1 MKKYTI
7 YDFEGNKKI
16 VYAKDIVKA
25 MALVSKI
32 KDVSLTTGDWF
43 TLRNERDATIYK
55 IVSVSHNSYVT
66 DVYRVEVDFNAKRT
80 FIKKIGSKSFYSSN
94 IRGRNDITTLAVK
107 FNSAEEAMNWLK
119 KQNRLVSKMFFKE
132 NNSAHDSI
140 NKDSKIVDMGHAVPG
155 AIVPAHQI
163 YNPEYSIQQFKSYIG
178 NVIRD
183 LYGNEYNRE
192 KVRAISKLD
201 TYVSQII
208 DDFKADIKNSNLDKR
223 KTVQYYIQ
231 YVNALH
237 KELVDVKNVQN
248 IDKQSLK
255 KIDDIHAKMARSIHD
270 SKFKDTKLYDTV
282 SLIKG
287 DWFTLRKRNDTLYKI
302 IDDQFKSHNGFAKAL
317 TVEVYRITF
326 GDDLDDPYI
335 IKKVGNESFRP
346 DKWSSPDIVKFNSAK
361 EAIDWLRR
369 QLRLTNNGF
378 EKKLSMRRTYN
389 K

>member
-7 YDFEGNKKI
+7 KDSQGNKRI

-25 MALVSKI
+25 MTLVSKI
-32 KDVSLTTGDWF
+32 
-43 TLRNERDATIYK
+43 R
-55 IVSVSHNSYVT
+55 
-66 DVYRVEVDFNAKRT
+66 
-80 FIKKIGSKSFYSSN
+80 
-94 IRGRNDITTLAVK
+94 
-107 FNSAEEAMNWLK
+107 
-119 KQNRLVSKMFFKE
+119 
-132 NNSAHDSI
+132 
-140 NKDSKIVDMGHAVPG
+140 DMGQHVPG
-155 AIVPAHQI
+155 AIVPAHQV

-183 LYGNEYNRE
+183 LYGNEYNKE

-255 KIDDIHAKMARSIHD
+255 KINDIHAKMVHSIHD
-270 SKFKDTKLYDTV
+270 SKLKDTKLYDAI

-287 DWFTLRKRNDTLYKI
+287 DWFTLRKRNDVIYKV
-302 IDDQFKSHNGFAKAL
+302 IDDQLKSHNGFAEAL

-326 GDDLDDPYI
+326 GDDLDDSYI
-335 IKKVGNESFRP
+335 IKKVGNESFHP
-346 DKWSSPDIVKFNSAK
+346 NKWSSADIVKFNSAK

-369 QLRLTNNGF
+369 QLRLANRRF
-378 EKKLSMRRTYN
+378 EKKLGGRI
-389 K
+389 

>member
-1 MKKYTI
+1 MSIMKKDKGGRQIMKKYTI

-25 MALVSKI
+25 MTLVSKI
-32 KDVSLTTGDWF
+32 
-43 TLRNERDATIYK
+43 R
-55 IVSVSHNSYVT
+55 
-66 DVYRVEVDFNAKRT
+66 
-80 FIKKIGSKSFYSSN
+80 
-94 IRGRNDITTLAVK
+94 
-107 FNSAEEAMNWLK
+107 
-119 KQNRLVSKMFFKE
+119 
-132 NNSAHDSI
+132 
-140 NKDSKIVDMGHAVPG
+140 DMGQHAPG

-183 LYGNEYNRE
+183 LYGNEYNKE

-255 KIDDIHAKMARSIHD
+255 KIDDIHTKMIRSIHD
-270 SKFKDTKLYDTV
+270 SKLKDTKLYDAI
-282 SLIKG
+282 SLTKG
-287 DWFTLRKRNDTLYKI
+287 DWFTLRKRNDVLYKV
-302 IDDQFKSHNGFAKAL
+302 IDDQLKSHNGFAEAL

-326 GDDLDDPYI
+326 GDNFDDPYI

-346 DKWSSPDIVKFNSAK
+346 DKWTSPDIVKFNSAK

-369 QLRLTNNGF
+369 QLRLTNNRF
-378 EKKLSMRRTYN
+378 EKKLSRRI
-389 K
+389 

>member
-1 MKKYTI
+1 MSIMKKDRRLKMKKYTI

-25 MALVSKI
+25 MTLVSKI

-140 NKDSKIVDMGHAVPG
+140 NKDSKIVDMGQHVPG

-270 SKFKDTKLYDTV
+270 SKLKDGTILYR
-282 SLIKG
+282 G
-287 DWFTLRKRNDTLYKI
+287 YKI
-302 IDDQFKSHNGFAKAL
+302 LANYNLNSNKVNEYKIYEPNGMYLWSVKSIEQAKKSIDR
-317 TVEVYRITF
+317 E
-326 GDDLDDPYI
+326 
-335 IKKVGNESFRP
+335 
-346 DKWSSPDIVKFNSAK
+346 
-361 EAIDWLRR
+361 LRA
-369 QLRLTNNGF
+369 
-378 EKKLSMRRTYN
+378 
-389 K
+389 

>member
-7 YDFEGNKKI
+7 KDNYGNKEI
-16 VYAKDIVKA
+16 IYAKNIVNA
-25 MALVSKI
+25 MS
-32 KDVSLTTGDWF
+32 
-43 TLRNERDATIYK
+43 
-55 IVSVSHNSYVT
+55 
-66 DVYRVEVDFNAKRT
+66 
-80 FIKKIGSKSFYSSN
+80 FI
-94 IRGRNDITTLAVK
+94 
-107 FNSAEEAMNWLK
+107 
-119 KQNRLVSKMFFKE
+119 
-132 NNSAHDSI
+132 
-140 NKDSKIVDMGHAVPG
+140 DSKIVDMGQHVPG

-248 IDKQSLK
+248 IDGQSLK

-270 SKFKDTKLYDTV
+270 NKLRDAI
-282 SLIKG
+282 SLTKG
-287 DWFTLRKRNDTLYKI
+287 DWFTLRKRHDVLYKV
-302 IDDQFKSHNGFAKAL
+302 IDDQFKSHNGFAESI

-326 GDDLDDPYI
+326 DDNFNDPYI
-335 IKKVGNESFRP
+335 IKKVGNESFHP
-346 DKWSSPDIVKFNSAK
+346 DRWSLSSDIIKFNSAK

-369 QLRLTNNGF
+369 QLRLTNNRF
-378 EKKLSMRRTYN
+378 EKKLGGRI
-389 K
+389 